1 MFFGYCEQVGGFLL
15 ASAVTTIVRKC
26 LSEEAVNN
34 WGWRIPFWFSLLLA
48 PLLFFIVNNTEE
60 SKLWSERNE
69 QKETEQLIREREETT
84 QPAIVDLFGSPFRR
98 RQLAGMV
105 GTLCALSS
113 SFYTLFLWT
122 PVYLSELRGLMSEA
136 DADLLNFVVVGAYIF
151 FLLMA
156 GKMSDQFPHRMDLMR
171 IGIPGIII
179 ACPTMFGI
187 FESESW
193 YGYLFGQL
201 QFAFVL
207 ALVEGCKAAWEVE
220 LWMADP
226 TLSFTGVAIG
236 HNLSSTLFGGTMPL
250 VATFLYYRASAL
262 IGDDDEALLPRLI
275 PGFYISILGCISLYC
290 VSFVVRHPHDVRT
303 GDTKLREALQRED
316 RKFRKA
322 KKAKDRKRAIE
333 EQLGKGAAS
342 GKIFLVPLLLNYL
355 VTLSHLF
362 NFSTGADIW
371 SSPVNSVWNSPVNS
385 FSIGEPNLPYVPPIT

>member
-1 MFFGYCEQVGGFLL
+1 M
-15 ASAVTTIVRKC
+15 
-26 LSEEAVNN
+26 
-34 WGWRIPFWFSLLLA
+34 
-48 PLLFFIVNNTEE
+48 NNTEE

-105 GTLCALSS
+105 GCLCALSS

-193 YGYLFGQL
+193 YGYLLGQL

-250 VATFLYYRASAL
+250 VATFLYYRANTM
-262 IGDDDEALLPRLI
+262 IGDDEDALLPRLV
-275 PGFYISILGCISLYC
+275 PGLYISILGCISLYC

-322 KKAKDRKRAIE
+322 KKAKDRRRAIE
-333 EQLGKGAAS
+333 ERLGRGAAS
-342 GKIFLVPLLLNYL
+342 GTFASRRFV
-355 VTLSHLF
+355 V
-362 NFSTGADIW
+362 
-371 SSPVNSVWNSPVNS
+371 
-385 FSIGEPNLPYVPPIT
+385 